1 MFTGIVQGT
10 AVLVAIEE
18 KPLFRTHVLHFPDDW
33 LGGLAVGASVA
44 HNGCCL
50 TVTQIENNQVSFDL
64 IKETLSVTNLGRLQI
79 GDRVN
84 IERAARF
91 NDEIG
96 GHRMSG
102 HIICQAEICKIIKS
116 EVNCELWFRVDNT
129 AIMKYILQKGFIG
142 VDGCSLTI
150 GAVTASKFCVWLIPE
165 TLRTT
170 VFSIRR
176 AGERVNI
183 EIDSQTQAIVD
194 SVERILGQP
203 NP

>member
-18 KPLFRTHVLHFPDDW
+18 KPLFRTHVLHFPDEW
-33 LGGLAVGASVA
+33 IQGLTIGASVS

-50 TVTQIENNQVSFDL
+50 TVTQIENNRVSFDL
-64 IKETLSVTNLGRLQI
+64 IKETLSVTNLGCLQL

-91 NDEIG
+91 SDEIG
-96 GHRMSG
+96 GHMMSG

-116 EVNCELWFRVDNT
+116 EENCELWFKV
-129 AIMKYILQKGFIG
+129 AIPNLMKYILHKGFIG
-142 VDGCSLTI
+142 IDGCSLTV

-165 TLRTT
+165 TLQRT
-170 VFSIRR
+170 VFAVRKP
-176 AGERVNI
+176 GDRVNI
-183 EIDSQTQAIVD
+183 EIDPHTQAIVD
-194 SVERILGQP
+194 TVERVLSQHKR
-203 NP
+203 